1 MQVSFAEL
9 LLAKV
14 CCSSSRIFSI
24 SGCGSNTYEQLC
36 WLGTP
41 TQHLVSN
48 SGQKQMLKEL

>member
-24 SGCGSNTYEQLC
+24 SGCGSNTYEQLM
-36 WLGTP
+36 LARHPNP
-41 TQHLVSN
+41 T
-48 SGQKQMLKEL
+48 SGL